1 MVSGLQ
7 FTVYVLWFTG
17 TRCWFMVFLHDYL
30 GLESMAGKK
39 IAVFNMKGG
48 VGKST
53 TAYNLAVGLT
63 KFHKLK
69 VLLVDIDPQGN
80 SSASLGVEIWEL
92 ETQLFDALME
102 KNNRK
107 TSISEILIST
117 KSGVDILPS
126 NLLLAEEEIPIS
138 GKAGREILLR
148 KALAPIT
155 KNYDVVLID
164 CPPNIGVFSIN
175 ALMASDQVIVPVD
188 MSYLGLLGIGGVERA
203 FTLIRDN
210 LEHKIELC
218 GVLATRFDKRN
229 NLSRSV
235 LEKLTAQYDDKLF
248 KTLIPEAVKLREAP
262 SFGQSI
268 FDYDP
273 KGLGAEAYQALTKE
287 VMERI

>member
-1 MVSGLQ
+1 MA
-7 FTVYVLWFTG
+7 
-17 TRCWFMVFLHDYL
+17 FM
-30 GLESMAGKK
+30 AARK
-39 IAVFNMKGG
+39 ISIFNMKGG

-63 KFHKLK
+63 KFHAKK

-80 SSASLGVEIWEL
+80 SSASLGVAIWEL
-92 ETQLFDALME
+92 QTQLLDALM
-102 KNNRK
+102 NK
-107 TSISEILIST
+107 TSVSEILVSSP
-117 KSGVDILPS
+117 SGVDILPS
-126 NLLLAEEEIPIS
+126 NILLAEEEIPIS
-138 GKAGREILLR
+138 GKPGRELLLR
-148 KALAPIT
+148 KALAPVMGS
-155 KNYDVVLID
+155 YDVVLID

-203 FTLIRDN
+203 LQLVREN
-210 LEHKIELC
+210 LEHKLELC

-229 NLSRSV
+229 NLSKSV
-235 LEKLTAQYDDKLF
+235 LEKLGDQYGGKLF

-287 VMERI
+287 VLERI